1 MRALA
6 FAILMIVGTFSGPSR
21 ADADVYQV
29 LESEPGVSQQEL
41 RSAWRKLVNKH
52 MPAVNRGDETAALRM
67 KEINAAWNLVKTPE
81 KRAQYDLS
89 RGLSSGPS
97 HTNTSEVYRESNI
110 DELLAKHPVWAPYL
124 KDRDTG
130 MTKLMEPGTWNDLR
144 KIYEEIDDENFVQ
157 QMYSRLSTLE
167 DSPELRNLLKDF
179 IKIDSKY
186 TPEGI
191 QIPHWRVFYRSAL
204 SDQIFSKEKFAN
216 LTVSLLPEYLRH
228 AHNFAAN
235 ALISNFFA
243 KSFSLRAGDTD
254 LWRLFKK
261 QKRLGNIN
269 VSWTVAEKIFRG
281 ETADAR
287 DPELIV
293 AAVKLAK
300 DNSVMTD
307 RTLAWYYHANWGTR
321 GFQAIIESGDVDA
334 MKGLWVQLQK
344 PEFAGVH
351 WNIFRQA
358 YRVGDEKAAAL
369 LQSRNVHLKL
379 NDGETPGEH
388 FRRIMND
395 YLYDREQKSVDL
407 WREAQAHGDKATMEF
422 VREALG
428 EIQLKEPHI
437 ADTDCENLLSTV
449 AKLLQE
455 IER

>member
-6 FAILMIVGTFSGPSR
+6 FAILMIVVTFSGPSR
-21 ADADVYQV
+21 ADADVYRV

-52 MPAVNRGDETAALRM
+52 MPAVNRGDETATLRM

-89 RGLSSGPS
+89 RGRSSGPR
-97 HTNTSEVYRESNI
+97 HTNDSGAYKESNI
-110 DELLAKHPVWAPYL
+110 DELLTKYPEWAPYL
-124 KDRDTG
+124 KDRETG
-130 MTKLMEPGTWNDLR
+130 MTKLMETGNWNVLR
-144 KIYEEIDDENFVQ
+144 KIYEEIDDEDFVKT
-157 QMYSRLSTLE
+157 MYSRLSTLE
-167 DSPELRNLLKDF
+167 DSPALRNLLKDF

-186 TPEGI
+186 TPGGI

-204 SDQIFSKEKFAN
+204 SGHIFSKEKFAN
-216 LTVSLLPEYLRH
+216 LTVSLLLEYLRH
-228 AHNFAAN
+228 AHDFAAK
-235 ALISNFFA
+235 ALISDFFA

-261 QKRLGNIN
+261 QKLLGNIN
-269 VSWTVAEKIFRG
+269 VSSAVAEKIFRG

-300 DNSVMTD
+300 PNSVTTS
-307 RTLAWYYHANWGTR
+307 RTLAWGYHANWGTR

-334 MKGLWVQLQK
+334 MKGLWMQLQK

-351 WNIFRQA
+351 WNVFRQA
-358 YRVGDEKAAAL
+358 YRIGDEQAADF
-369 LQSRNVHLKL
+369 LQSRNLHLKL
-379 NDGETPGEH
+379 NDGKTPGEH

-428 EIQLKEPHI
+428 EIELKEPHI
-437 ADTDCENLLSTV
+437 ADTDCENLLSTA
-449 AKLLQE
+449 AKLLQDVE
-455 IER
+455 H